1 MSLQEKGTSLSASL
15 PGLGALS
22 CFHTVSENWHALS
35 FQPPGKVFLLARF
48 SMNMFLHEQ
57 QLYTPVAAISSP
69 LRSESHSALRGRAL
83 SQVLSSWHFTSGSR
97 CCLLHLLILSYFYAV
112 LLFNHLFLVTNI
124 LYYIFCVQITVMD
137 PLLWLC
143 SDDRVNRCSLGGFA
157 INLTS
162 YRPMTGMA

>member
-22 CFHTVSENWHALS
+22 CFHTASENWHALS

-83 SQVLSSWHFTSGSR
+83 SQVLSS
-97 CCLLHLLILSYFYAV
+97 
-112 LLFNHLFLVTNI
+112 
-124 LYYIFCVQITVMD
+124 
-137 PLLWLC
+137 
-143 SDDRVNRCSLGGFA
+143 
-157 INLTS
+157 
-162 YRPMTGMA
+162 